1 MEKLPAR
8 IELALEDYFFTI
20 VNSKSSVMTTRPRKL
35 YVYTFIVSNH
45 KSISRTFLKYY
56 IL

>member
-35 YVYTFIVSNH
+35 YVYTFIVYKNIN
-45 KSISRTFLKYY
+45 ISHFNAHS
-56 IL
+56 